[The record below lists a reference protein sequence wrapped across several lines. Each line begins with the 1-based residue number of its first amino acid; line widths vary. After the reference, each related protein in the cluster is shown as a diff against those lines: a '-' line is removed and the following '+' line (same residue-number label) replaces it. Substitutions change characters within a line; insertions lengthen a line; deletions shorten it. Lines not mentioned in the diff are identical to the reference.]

1 MGLVKL
7 KIREFAEEKGWSMKE
22 HHPDRSGLVYST
34 IRHYARSPGMATVD
48 LTAIIKLARTF
59 DVMVEDLVEV
69 VKE

>member
-22 HHPDRSGLVYST
+22 VADRSGLVYST

>member
-7 KIREFAEEKGWSMKE
+7 KIRELAEEKGWSMKE
-22 HHPDRSGLVYST
+22 VAVRSGLVYST

-48 LTAIIKLARTF
+48 LVAIIKLARTF

>member
-1 MGLVKL
+1 
-7 KIREFAEEKGWSMKE
+7 MKE
-22 HHPDRSGLVYST
+22 HHPARSGLVYST

-69 VKE
+69 LKE

>member
-7 KIREFAEEKGWSMKE
+7 KIRELAEEKGWSMKE
-22 HHPDRSGLVYST
+22 VAERSGLVYST

-48 LTAIIKLARTF
+48 LVAIIKLARTF

>member
-1 MGLVKL
+1 MGLVRL
-7 KIREFAEEKGWSMKE
+7 RIREFAEEKGWSMKE
-22 HHPDRSGLVYST
+22 VADRSGLVYST

>member
-7 KIREFAEEKGWSMKE
+7 KIRELAEEKGWSMKE
-22 HHPDRSGLVYST
+22 VADRSGLVYST

-48 LTAIIKLARTF
+48 LVAIIKLARTF

>member
-7 KIREFAEEKGWSMKE
+7 KIRELAEEKGWSMKE
-22 HHPDRSGLVYST
+22 VAERSGLVYST

-48 LTAIIKLARTF
+48 LVAITKLARTF